1 MTEES
6 SEFEND
12 KLESSTADEIVLY
25 TSKNTVVKK
34 FRTFG
39 KWQISKEIAPE
50 FAFDAKHR
58 QSLNQEFEI
67 GFQLDHPNIVRYID
81 KKVSDDG
88 VPRLILEYVDGST
101 LRELLDSDTCV
112 SQKEFDS
119 IFGAILSTLSYLH
132 RRQIYHLDVKP
143 ENIVVTHKEHIA
155 KLIDF
160 GFAITAS
167 NEKTL
172 GTSKKYVAPEFS
184 ERTDEISGQTD
195 MYAFAKTM
203 QEFAGRKSIS
213 LSKRQ
218 KRIIKSALQQDV
230 SQRITADKA
239 LALLQKPQRK
249 GLFLVILLVVLVVVG
264 LMFVM
269 LRKEQKTESP
279 QIIHDTVIV
288 EKQQVKDTILNT
300 TIPYVKQ
307 QKRENVRKQEEPSE
321 TKVAPQRPVANQS
334 EEIIEE
340 IEHAVSV
347 KPQKSEIDSSF
358 CAKRIPYSKPNLNKV
373 KYNEKDSLFILAKE
387 QEYQIHK
394 KQIESKYYPL
404 TVRQGNAKTRIT
416 KQYRRINTSEM
427 NHWEIE
433 RLVREMNDALRDID
447 EEYNE
452 KYRPLIDSL
461 KIYQKQR
468 NDAIKTH
475 LKPYYDSGDIDTYNY
490 YSHDF
495 LEKITSK

>member
-1 MTEES
+1 MAEES

-119 IFGAILSTLSYLH
+119 IFGAILSALSYLH

-143 ENIVVTHKEHIA
+143 ENIVVTHKEHVA

-184 ERTDEISGQTD
+184 ERTDDITGQTD

-203 QEFAGRKSIS
+203 QEFARRKSIS

-279 QIIHDTVIV
+279 QITHDTVII
-288 EKQQVKDTILNT
+288 EKQQVKDTIFNT
-300 TIPYVKQ
+300 TIPYVEQ
-307 QKRENVRKQEEPSE
+307 QKREIVRK
-321 TKVAPQRPVANQS
+321 PVANQS

-340 IEHAVSV
+340 IGHVASV
-347 KPQKSEIDSSF
+347 KPQISEIDSSF
-358 CAKRIPYSKPNLNKV
+358 CAKQIPYSKPNLKKV

-394 KQIESKYYPL
+394 NQFDSKYYPL

-416 KQYRRINTSEM
+416 KQYRRIINTSEM
-427 NHWEIE
+427 DHWEIE

-452 KYRPLIDSL
+452 KYRPLVDSL
-461 KIYQKQR
+461 RIYLKQR
-468 NDAIKTH
+468 NDAIKMH
-475 LKPYYDSGDIDTYNY
+475 LKPHYDSADIDTYNY

-495 LEKITSK
+495 LEKITRK

>member
-1 MTEES
+1 MAEES

-39 KWQISKEIAPE
+39 KWQTSKEIAPE

-67 GFQLDHPNIVRYID
+67 GYQLDHPNIVRYID

-119 IFGAILSTLSYLH
+119 IFGAILSALSYLH

-143 ENIVVTHKEHIA
+143 ENIVVTHKEHVA

-167 NEKTL
+167 NDKTL
-172 GTSKKYVAPEFS
+172 GTTKKYVAPEFS

-218 KRIIKSALQQDV
+218 KRIIKSALQQNV

-239 LALLQKPQRK
+239 LALLQKPKHR
-249 GLFLVILLVVLVVVG
+249 GWIVLLLLLVIVVVVALLYMNNG
-264 LMFVM
+264 EKLSETEDVPDTMF
-269 LRKEQKTESP
+269 
-279 QIIHDTVIV
+279 V
-288 EKQQVKDTILNT
+288 EKQKVPDVNATHIQDTTGSKNVSAPVIIQVKKES
-300 TIPYVKQ
+300 Y
-307 QKRENVRKQEEPSE
+307 
-321 TKVAPQRPVANQS
+321 
-334 EEIIEE
+334 
-340 IEHAVSV
+340 SV
-347 KPQKSEIDSSF
+347 GNSSQVTLPLTY
-358 CAKRIPYSKPNLNKV
+358 AEASKV
-373 KYNEKDSLFILAKE
+373 KYNDEDSLYVVHE
-387 QEYQIHK
+387 
-394 KQIESKYYPL
+394 
-404 TVRQGNAKTRIT
+404 V
-416 KQYRRINTSEM
+416 
-427 NHWEIE
+427 
-433 RLVREMNDALRDID
+433 
-447 EEYNE
+447 E
-452 KYRPLIDSL
+452 KYRKLQSRLSAALEKGLQSIEQRMDNGEITMETYMTEMEAVGKQYVDSSNVYSEQMHRS
-461 KIYQKQR
+461 IQKYLR
-468 NDAIKTH
+468 ER
-475 LKPYYDSGDIDTYNY
+475 YDGNDIDTYNY
-490 YSHDF
+490 YSNEF
-495 LEKITSK
+495 VGKLIKKEIEQIQNGGY

>member
-1 MTEES
+1 MAEES

-88 VPRLILEYVDGST
+88 VPRLILEYIDGST

-119 IFGAILSTLSYLH
+119 IFGAILSALSYLH

-143 ENIVVTHKEHIA
+143 ENIVVTHKEHVA

-184 ERTDEISGQTD
+184 ERTDDITGQTD

-203 QEFAGRKSIS
+203 QEFAEVKSIS

-239 LALLQKPQRK
+239 LSLLQKPQHR
-249 GLFLVILLVVLVVVG
+249 GWIVLLLLLVIVAVVTLLYMNNGEKLS
-264 LMFVM
+264 
-269 LRKEQKTESP
+269 ETEGVP
-279 QIIHDTVIV
+279 DTIFV
-288 EKQQVKDTILNT
+288 EKQTVPDTNTTHIQDTTGSKNVSAPVIIQVKKESYSVGNSSQVTLPLT
-300 TIPYVKQ
+300 Y
-307 QKRENVRKQEEPSE
+307 
-321 TKVAPQRPVANQS
+321 ANIS
-334 EEIIEE
+334 
-340 IEHAVSV
+340 
-347 KPQKSEIDSSF
+347 
-358 CAKRIPYSKPNLNKV
+358 KV
-373 KYNEKDSLFILAKE
+373 KYNDEDSLYVVHEVEKYSKLQSRLNATLQKSLQRIEQRMDNGEITVETSLAE
-387 QEYQIHK
+387 MEA
-394 KQIESKYYPL
+394 ESKQWMDSSNVY
-404 TVRQGNAKTRIT
+404 
-416 KQYRRINTSEM
+416 SEQM
-427 NHWEIE
+427 HRSIQKY
-433 RLVREMNDALRDID
+433 LRDRYD
-447 EEYNE
+447 DN
-452 KYRPLIDSL
+452 D
-461 KIYQKQR
+461 IY
-468 NDAIKTH
+468 
-475 LKPYYDSGDIDTYNY
+475 TYNY
-490 YSHDF
+490 YSNEF
-495 LEKITSK
+495 VGKLIKKEIEQIQNGGY

>member
-1 MTEES
+1 MAEES

-119 IFGAILSTLSYLH
+119 IFGAILSALSYLH

-143 ENIVVTHKEHIA
+143 ENIVVTHKEHVA

-172 GTSKKYVAPEFS
+172 GTSKKYAAPEFS
-184 ERTDEISGQTD
+184 ESTDEISGQTD

-249 GLFLVILLVVLVVVG
+249 GWIIMILLVVLVVVG
-264 LMFVM
+264 LMFVL
-269 LRKEQKTESP
+269 LRKEQKVESP
-279 QIIHDTVIV
+279 QVTHDTVVV
-288 EKQQVKDTILNT
+288 ERQQDK
-300 TIPYVKQ
+300 
-307 QKRENVRKQEEPSE
+307 
-321 TKVAPQRPVANQS
+321 
-334 EEIIEE
+334 II
-340 IEHAVSV
+340 
-347 KPQKSEIDSSF
+347 IDSVSGNVVP
-358 CAKRIPYSKPNLNKV
+358 AEPIPYSPPKNTRNSTKKSAKKQTLSIASDTNKIE
-373 KYNEKDSLFILAKE
+373 KEIHYNEEDSLFVT
-387 QEYQIHK
+387 QEYARCK
-394 KQIESKYYPL
+394 DCVEALKQEYEIKMDELKEKQLQGSQSVLFEMKWMLGKYKNEL
-404 TVRQGNAKTRIT
+404 LECSN
-416 KQYRRINTSEM
+416 NM
-427 NHWEIE
+427 NRTIQKH
-433 RLVREMNDALRDID
+433 LQHYID
-447 EEYNE
+447 EDD
-452 KYRPLIDSL
+452 K
-461 KIYQKQR
+461 
-468 NDAIKTH
+468 
-475 LKPYYDSGDIDTYNY
+475 DTYNY
-490 YSHDF
+490 YCYEF
-495 LEKITSK
+495 IKKLMINIPF

>member
-1 MTEES
+1 MAEIS

-34 FRTFG
+34 FRIFG

-58 QSLNQEFEI
+58 LSLEQEFEI
-67 GFQLDHPNIVRYID
+67 GYQLDHPNIVRYID

-119 IFGAILSTLSYLH
+119 IFGAILSALSYLH

-184 ERTDEISGQTD
+184 ERTDDITGQTD

-203 QEFAGRKSIS
+203 QELAEVKSIS

-218 KRIIKSALQQDV
+218 KQIIKSALQQDV
-230 SQRITADKA
+230 SQRITADEA
-239 LALLQKPQRK
+239 LALLQKPKHR
-249 GLFLVILLVVLVVVG
+249 GWIVLLLLLVIVAVVALL
-264 LMFVM
+264 
-269 LRKEQKTESP
+269 
-279 QIIHDTVIV
+279 
-288 EKQQVKDTILNT
+288 
-300 TIPYVKQ
+300 
-307 QKRENVRKQEEPSE
+307 
-321 TKVAPQRPVANQS
+321 
-334 EEIIEE
+334 
-340 IEHAVSV
+340 
-347 KPQKSEIDSSF
+347 
-358 CAKRIPYSKPNLNKV
+358 
-373 KYNEKDSLFILAKE
+373 
-387 QEYQIHK
+387 
-394 KQIESKYYPL
+394 
-404 TVRQGNAKTRIT
+404 
-416 KQYRRINTSEM
+416 
-427 NHWEIE
+427 
-433 RLVREMNDALRDID
+433 
-447 EEYNE
+447 
-452 KYRPLIDSL
+452 
-461 KIYQKQR
+461 
-468 NDAIKTH
+468 
-475 LKPYYDSGDIDTYNY
+475 
-490 YSHDF
+490 
-495 LEKITSK
+495 

>member
-1 MTEES
+1 MAEIS

-34 FRTFG
+34 FRIFG

-58 QSLNQEFEI
+58 LSLEQEFEI
-67 GFQLDHPNIVRYID
+67 GYQLDHPNIVRYID

-119 IFGAILSTLSYLH
+119 IFGAILSALSYLH

-184 ERTDEISGQTD
+184 ERTDDITGQTD

-203 QEFAGRKSIS
+203 QELAEVKSIS

-218 KRIIKSALQQDV
+218 KQIIKSALQQDV
-230 SQRITADKA
+230 SQRITADEA
-239 LALLQKPQRK
+239 LALLQKPKHR
-249 GLFLVILLVVLVVVG
+249 GWIVLLLLLVIVAVVALLYMNNGEKLSETEDVSDT
-264 LMFVM
+264 MF
-269 LRKEQKTESP
+269 
-279 QIIHDTVIV
+279 V
-288 EKQQVKDTILNT
+288 EKQKIPDVNATYIQDTTRFETVSAPVIIQVKKEFN
-300 TIPYVKQ
+300 
-307 QKRENVRKQEEPSE
+307 
-321 TKVAPQRPVANQS
+321 
-334 EEIIEE
+334 
-340 IEHAVSV
+340 SV
-347 KPQKSEIDSSF
+347 GNSSQVTLPLTY
-358 CAKRIPYSKPNLNKV
+358 AEALKV
-373 KYNEKDSLFILAKE
+373 KYNDEDSLFVANEVEKC
-387 QEYQIHK
+387 K
-394 KQIESKYYPL
+394 KQQYKLASDFQKDIQNCQQRLALGEITMEIYSTEMEMARKRFNDSSNMYSEQMHRSIQKYLRERYD
-404 TVRQGNAKTRIT
+404 GN
-416 KQYRRINTSEM
+416 
-427 NHWEIE
+427 
-433 RLVREMNDALRDID
+433 
-447 EEYNE
+447 
-452 KYRPLIDSL
+452 
-461 KIYQKQR
+461 
-468 NDAIKTH
+468 
-475 LKPYYDSGDIDTYNY
+475 DIDTYNY
-490 YSHDF
+490 YSNEF
-495 LEKITSK
+495 VGKLK

>member
-1 MTEES
+1 MAEES

-119 IFGAILSTLSYLH
+119 IFGAILSALSYLH

-143 ENIVVTHKEHIA
+143 ENIVVTHKEHVA

-184 ERTDEISGQTD
+184 ERTDDITGQTD

-239 LALLQKPQRK
+239 LTLLQKPQRK
-249 GLFLVILLVVLVVVG
+249 GWIIMILLVVLVVVG
-264 LMFVM
+264 LMFVL
-269 LRKEQKTESP
+269 LRKEQKVESP
-279 QIIHDTVIV
+279 QVTHDTVVV
-288 EKQQVKDTILNT
+288 ENVVIDT
-300 TIPYVKQ
+300 TIPIIKQ
-307 QKRENVRKQEEPSE
+307 QSKEIVHKQEEPSD
-321 TKVAPQRPVANQS
+321 KKSFQNKSVATQS
-334 EEIIEE
+334 DVVEE
-340 IEHAVSV
+340 IESV
-347 KPQKSEIDSSF
+347 APIKPQASEFDYSF
-358 CAKRIPYSKPNLNKV
+358 YIKEIPYTKPNLANV
-373 KYNEKDSLFILAKE
+373 KFNEDDSLYILTKGKE
-387 QEYQIHK
+387 FQAYL
-394 KQIESKYYPL
+394 L
-404 TVRQGNAKTRIT
+404 TVFKTASPEAT
-416 KQYRRINTSEM
+416 
-427 NHWEIE
+427 
-433 RLVREMNDALRDID
+433 
-447 EEYNE
+447 
-452 KYRPLIDSL
+452 
-461 KIYQKQR
+461 
-468 NDAIKTH
+468 
-475 LKPYYDSGDIDTYNY
+475 
-490 YSHDF
+490 
-495 LEKITSK
+495 